1 MVLRHVSIVIP
12 AHNAAR
18 HLTDTLLSVD
28 QAAQAGTEVILV
40 DDGSTDHT
48 ASLFSQAST
57 SWPRA
62 KLVTQSWAGLG
73 SARNA
78 GLAMSSGEFIAFLD
92 SDDHLYAEG
101 LERLVRAAEESSAP
115 IARGR
120 EARHAFGSRP
130 QPAQGTGRMR
140 WMDSRRALLA
150 GFGGT
155 LRYLYRRDF
164 LLERRIAYP
173 THLTFAEDLPFAAE
187 VAAQVRQFPDLDV
200 SLYSYQVG
208 RPGQLTSADRTETW
222 PKLVDSLLECER
234 RVRPYSTRIRSS
246 VGALEWWYALRGLP
260 QASGAAADQ
269 ARASLREVAS
279 GAWERL
285 GVRRS
290 AVALDFCRIVALQTE
305 DRVRASLLRNA

>member
-1 MVLRHVSIVIP
+1 MVLRRVSVVIP
-12 AHNAAR
+12 ARNAEH
-18 HLTDTLLSVD
+18 HLRGTLSSVE
-28 QAAQAGTEVILV
+28 AAAWAGAEVILV
-40 DDGSTDHT
+40 DDGSTDRT
-48 ASLFSQAST
+48 ESVFSQETAG
-57 SWPRA
+57 WPRA
-62 KLVTQSWAGLG
+62 RLVTQSWAGLG

-78 GLAMSSGEFIAFLD
+78 GLALASGDFVAFLD
-92 SDDHLYAEG
+92 SDDHLYPGG
-101 LERLVRAAEESSAP
+101 LERLLGVAEETAAP

-120 EARHAFGSRP
+120 EARHAFGSDP
-130 QPAQGTGRMR
+130 QRAQGSGRMR

-164 LLERRIAYP
+164 LLGRGICYP
-173 THLTFAEDLPFAAE
+173 THLKFAEDLPFAAE
-187 VAAQVRQFPDLDV
+187 VAAQVGRFPDVDV
-200 SLYSYQVG
+200 TLYSYQFG
-208 RPGQLTSADRTETW
+208 RPGQMTSAERSDTW

-290 AVALDFCRIVALQTE
+290 AVALDFCRIVALHTE
-305 DRVRASLLRNA
+305 DRVRTSLLRNA